1 MLDTLTVNELY
12 RLKLK
17 LKLTKLSN
25 QSRYEFIYKVID
37 HNIILKL
44 IERSKA
50 HGTI

>member
-1 MLDTLTVNELY
+1 MLDTLTTNELY
-12 RLKLK
+12 RLKSK
-17 LKLTKLSN
+17 LMKLQN

>member
-1 MLDTLTVNELY
+1 MLDTLTTNELY
-12 RLKLK
+12 KLK
-17 LKLTKLSN
+17 SKLIKLKN

-37 HNIILKL
+37 RKIILRM

>member
-1 MLDTLTVNELY
+1 MLDTLTTNELY
-12 RLKLK
+12 KLK
-17 LKLTKLSN
+17 SKLTKLPN

>member
-12 RLKLK
+12 RLKS
-17 LKLTKLSN
+17 KLTKLSN

-50 HGTI
+50 HGTV